1 MKATA
6 TANANIALIKYWGKR
21 DKKLMLPQNGSISM
35 TCEGMKTDTTV
46 EFSSSYQQDEF
57 VLDGKSLTE
66 GREFNDVVAH
76 LSLIREQAGI
86 TEKAKIVSNNSMPT
100 AAGLASSA
108 SGFAALS
115 VAGAHA
121 AGLQLSS
128 QEITMLSRRGSGSA
142 SRSTEEGF
150 VEWFR
155 GEKEDGSDSFGKT
168 ILKVSEWPEFRML
181 ATIVSSAA
189 KKVKSRAGM
198 AQSVDNCP
206 YYKGW
211 LDTVNEDLEI
221 VRKALHEKDFTLVGK
236 TAEYNALKMHA
247 VMMTTTPAI
256 VYWMPAT
263 LEIMHA
269 IMAWRA
275 EGLESY
281 YTMDAGP
288 QVKVLCLEKD
298 VAELTKRLQAL
309 SGVEKIIECKPG
321 QGAQL
326 LEEHLF

>member
-1 MKATA
+1 
-6 TANANIALIKYWGKR
+6 
-21 DKKLMLPQNGSISM
+21 M
-35 TCEGMKTDTTV
+35 TCDGMKTDTTV
-46 EFSSSYQQDEF
+46 EFDQNYSQDEF
-57 VLDGKSLTE
+57 VLDGTPLTE

-76 LSLIREQAGI
+76 ISLIRERAGI

-115 VAGAHA
+115 VAGAKA
-121 AGLQLSS
+121 AGLQLSAK
-128 QEITMLSRRGSGSA
+128 ELTLLSRRGSGSA

-155 GEKEDGSDSFGKT
+155 GEKEDGTDSYAET
-168 ILKVSEWPEFRML
+168 ILKASEWPEFRML
-181 ATIVSSAA
+181 ATIVSSSE

-198 AQSVDNCP
+198 AQSVENCP
-206 YYKGW
+206 YYTGW
-211 LDTVNEDLEI
+211 LETVNADLAAI
-221 VRKALHEKDFTLVGK
+221 RKGLQEKNFTLVGK
-236 TAEYNALKMHA
+236 TAEHNALKMHA

-256 VYWMPAT
+256 VYFMPAT

-269 IMAWRA
+269 VTAWRE
-275 EGLESY
+275 EGLECY
-281 YTMDAGP
+281 YTMDGGP

-326 LEEHLF
+326 LDTHLF